1 VDDELLRDSPPD
13 VEAKI
18 VLDQGDRQVDAR

>member
-13 VEAKI
+13 VGAKI